1 MLQRAD
7 RTRPIL
13 SRLASHAPQTLV
25 SKVHPRCCRSL
36 CWEQTPSSFVC
47 EDLLDEMD
55 IHEEALTL
63 ALRVRR
69 HQFDANTGNLRSS
82 AQITAQ
88 IDPRSASP
96 SDGSDPICP
105 SIPHDCVYMLHPHAA
120 TKHFS
125 SSALLCACSVRLCAC
140 SAWHLFLIAR
150 FHCCT
155 FFLIHASSRAMGGTP
170 RQVHTAWIVPPP
182 ASRLAHT
189 FILKLGHTTDET
201 AHRQGGRASEGAAR
215 GEAHALGSTTLRQQH
230 THMRAEPEGGKISP
244 ECQTSEL
251 LRWRHAPASAPGRR
265 PADPPLRLEP
275 ERVDAG
281 RHGALATEEPLAL
294 RVGVLRL

>member
-105 SIPHDCVYMLHPHAA
+105 YPIIVYLLHAA

-125 SSALLCACSVRLCAC
+125 SSAWLCAC
-140 SAWHLFLIAR
+140 SAWHLYLIAR
-150 FHCCT
+150 FHSHN
-155 FFLIHASSRAMGGTP
+155 FFCSARPRRHAIYTYYLVPVVSTHAHVR
-170 RQVHTAWIVPPP
+170 VHV
-182 ASRLAHT
+182 HV
-189 FILKLGHTTDET
+189 
-201 AHRQGGRASEGAAR
+201 
-215 GEAHALGSTTLRQQH
+215 
-230 THMRAEPEGGKISP
+230 
-244 ECQTSEL
+244 
-251 LRWRHAPASAPGRR
+251 HAPAHAHVRQYS
-265 PADPPLRLEP
+265 
-275 ERVDAG
+275 
-281 RHGALATEEPLAL
+281 
-294 RVGVLRL
+294 